1 VSRLTQLLEACI
13 DHFDEI
19 CGIDQEV
26 IGDFSR
32 REYLRT
38 AINEK
43 RCIIQQ
49 SGNGIAGFLIFTND
63 FFDNSFISLV
73 IVKPSERRMG
83 IATALL
89 DFYVEMSAT
98 PKIFSSTNQS
108 NTSMHKV
115 FETAG
120 FIKSGFIEN
129 LDEGDPEIIYVKL
142 K

>member
-1 VSRLTQLLEACI
+1 MEHV
-13 DHFDEI
+13 DEI

-49 SGNGIAGFLIFTND
+49 SEKGIAGFLIFMND
-63 FFDNSFISLV
+63 FFENSFISLV
-73 IVKPSERRMG
+73 VVKPTERRRG
-83 IATALL
+83 VASELL
-89 DFYVEMSAT
+89 DFYIEMATT

-115 FETAG
+115 FETVG

-129 LDEGDPEIIYVKL
+129 LDEGDPEIIYVKF

>member
-1 VSRLTQLLEACI
+1 MTQLLEA
-13 DHFDEI
+13 HMEHLDEI

-49 SGNGIAGFLIFTND
+49 SEKGIAGFLIFTND
-63 FFDNSFISLV
+63 FFENSFISLV
-73 IVKPSERRMG
+73 VVKPTERRRGVASELLAFFIEM
-83 IATALL
+83 AT
-89 DFYVEMSAT
+89 T

-129 LDEGDPEIIYVKL
+129 LDEGDPEIIYVKF

>member
-1 VSRLTQLLEACI
+1 MIDLLEARME
-13 DHFDEI
+13 HFDEI
-19 CGIDQEV
+19 CAIDQEV

-32 REYLRT
+32 SKHLRT

-49 SGNGIAGFLIFTND
+49 TKKGIAGFLIFTND
-63 FFDNSFISLV
+63 FFENSFISLV
-73 IVKPSERRMG
+73 IVKPSERRKG
-83 IATALL
+83 VATALL
-89 DFYVEMSAT
+89 EFYVEMATT

-129 LDEGDPEIIYVKL
+129 LDEGDPEIIYVKF

>member
-1 VSRLTQLLEACI
+1 MTQLLEARME
-13 DHFDEI
+13 HLDEI
-19 CGIDQEV
+19 CGIDQQV

-49 SGNGIAGFLIFTND
+49 SEKGIAGFLIFTND
-63 FFDNSFISLV
+63 FFENSFISLV
-73 IVKPSERRMG
+73 IVKPTDRRRG
-83 IATALL
+83 VASTLL
-89 DFYVEMSAT
+89 DFYIEMATT

-115 FETAG
+115 FEKAG

-129 LDEGDPEIIYVKL
+129 LDEGDPEIIYVKFR
-142 K
+142 

>member
-1 VSRLTQLLEACI
+1 MLEARM

-19 CGIDQEV
+19 CRIDQEV

-32 REYLRT
+32 RAYLHT

-49 SGNGIAGFLIFTND
+49 SGKGIAGFLIFTND

-73 IVKPSERRMG
+73 IVKPSERRKG

-89 DFYVEMSAT
+89 DFYVEKSTT

-108 NTSMHKV
+108 NASMHKV

>member
-1 VSRLTQLLEACI
+1 MTRLLEASMKHCN
-13 DHFDEI
+13 EI
-19 CGIDQEV
+19 CAIDQNV
-26 IGDFSR
+26 IGDYSR
-32 REYLRT
+32 SEYLRR

-49 SGNGIAGFLIFTND
+49 TEKEITGFLIFTND
-63 FFDNSFISLV
+63 FFENCFISLV
-73 IVKPSERRMG
+73 IVKPSKRRKG
-83 IATALL
+83 VATALL
-89 DFYVEMSAT
+89 AFYVELAAT

-108 NTSMHKV
+108 NISMHKV

-129 LDEGDPEIIYVKL
+129 LDEGDPEIIYVKY

>member
-1 VSRLTQLLEACI
+1 MTHLQEARME
-13 DHFDEI
+13 HLDEI
-19 CGIDQEV
+19 CAIDQEV
-26 IGDFSR
+26 IGDYSR
-32 REYLRT
+32 SEYLRT
-38 AINEK
+38 AIKEK

-49 SGNGIAGFLIFTND
+49 TEKGIVGYLIFTND
-63 FFDNSFISLV
+63 FFENCFISLV

-89 DFYVEMSAT
+89 AFYIEMAAT

-129 LDEGDPEIIYVKL
+129 LDEGDPEIIYVKY